1 MSYSFG
7 EKFKITVFGESHS
20 EAIGIVID
28 GVPYGTN
35 IDYNLIRKELN
46 RRRPGKNSYST
57 KRKELDDFEILSGV
71 VDGIS
76 TGSSIGIIIRNNNQI
91 SKDYSKFK
99 NNPRP
104 SHSDYPAFVKYNGFN
119 DIRGGGQF
127 SGRLTAPIMIAGAIA
142 KSILNEENIYITSHI
157 KSIYNISDDEIDY
170 AKVKKEDLIEI
181 KDKEF
186 PVINDNKGKEMIN
199 LIEKV
204 KEEKDSV
211 GGIVETI
218 VFNMPVGVGEPLY
231 DSMES
236 CISSA
241 IFSIPGVRGIE
252 FGLGFDATKLKG
264 SIHNDEY
271 YYDDK
276 NIVRTRTNNHGGV
289 IGGISSGMPIIFKTA
304 IKPTS
309 SIAKRQSTIN
319 IEKKDVENI
328 EIAGRHDPCIVP
340 RALPAIEA
348 MTAIS
353 ILDLIMLGD
362 FYGIRRFKK

>member
-7 EKFKITVFGESHS
+7 EKFKITTFGESHS
-20 EAIGIVID
+20 EAIGIVIE
-28 GVPYGTN
+28 GVPYGTK

-57 KRKELDDFEILSGV
+57 KRNELDDFEILSGV
-71 VDGIS
+71 VNGVS
-76 TGSSIGIIIRNNNQI
+76 VGSSIGAIIKNKNQI
-91 SKDYSKFK
+91 SKDYSNLKV
-99 NNPRP
+99 NPRP
-104 SHSDYPAFVKYNGFN
+104 SHSDYPAFIKYNGFN

-142 KSILNEENIYITSHI
+142 KSILEKENIFITSHI
-157 KSIYNISDDEIDY
+157 KSIYNINDDEIDL
-170 AKVKKEDLIEI
+170 ANIKKEDLINI
-181 KDKEF
+181 KEKEF
-186 PVINDNKGKEMIN
+186 PVINDNKGNEMIS

-204 KEEKDSV
+204 SGEKDSV
-211 GGIVETI
+211 GGIIEVVI
-218 VFNMPVGVGEPLY
+218 FNMPIGVGEPLY
-231 DSMES
+231 DSVES
-236 CISSA
+236 KISSG
-241 IFSIPGVRGIE
+241 IFSIPGVRGVE

-264 SIHNDEY
+264 STHNDEY
-271 YYDDK
+271 YYDKDG
-276 NIVRTRTNNHGGV
+276 IVKTKTNNHGGV
-289 IGGISSGMPIIFKTA
+289 IGGMTSGMPIVFKVA

-348 MTAIS
+348 ITAIS

-362 FYGIRRFKK
+362 FYGIR